1 MNDDVVD
8 GSPDRE
14 RAPRPTGDPAPG
26 RYRAL
31 AILTVAQALSVSL
44 WFSATAAAPELSA
57 AWGLTGAQAAWL
69 TSAVQVGFVA
79 GALASAVLTLS
90 DVVPA
95 RRLFAASAV
104 TGAVLTAT
112 LAIAVDS
119 FFPAVSLRFLTGV
132 ALAGVYP
139 PGMKLAVGW
148 FREGRGLAVGTLVGG
163 LTLGSASPHLIR
175 AIGGVG
181 DPRAVLLGAAG
192 LAVLGAC
199 LALLVQPGPHAPP
212 PAPLDP
218 GAVGRMLR
226 DRPTMLANL
235 GYFGHMWELYAV
247 WTWIPAFLTASLAVS
262 GAGPGLVG
270 LSGAADAGALASGLA
285 FTTVAVGGAG
295 AVAAGLVADRFGRT
309 RVSGASLAIS
319 GSATLLAAV
328 AFGAPLPLLVPFLIV
343 WGVTIVADSAQ
354 FSAAVSELADPS
366 YVGTALTLQTAVGF
380 LLTVGSIQLT
390 PRVAAVVGWRYAF
403 LPLVVGPIVGGWAM
417 YRLRRRPEA
426 TRLAGGRG

>member
-1 MNDDVVD
+1 
-8 GSPDRE
+8 
-14 RAPRPTGDPAPG
+14 
-26 RYRAL
+26 
-31 AILTVAQALSVSL
+31 
-44 WFSATAAAPELSA
+44 
-57 AWGLTGAQAAWL
+57 
-69 TSAVQVGFVA
+69 
-79 GALASAVLTLS
+79 
-90 DVVPA
+90 
-95 RRLFAASAV
+95 
-104 TGAVLTAT
+104 
-112 LAIAVDS
+112 
-119 FFPAVSLRFLTGV
+119 
-132 ALAGVYP
+132 
-139 PGMKLAVGW
+139 
-148 FREGRGLAVGTLVGG
+148 
-163 LTLGSASPHLIR
+163 
-175 AIGGVG
+175 
-181 DPRAVLLGAAG
+181 
-192 LAVLGAC
+192 
-199 LALLVQPGPHAPP
+199 
-212 PAPLDP
+212 
-218 GAVGRMLR
+218 MLR